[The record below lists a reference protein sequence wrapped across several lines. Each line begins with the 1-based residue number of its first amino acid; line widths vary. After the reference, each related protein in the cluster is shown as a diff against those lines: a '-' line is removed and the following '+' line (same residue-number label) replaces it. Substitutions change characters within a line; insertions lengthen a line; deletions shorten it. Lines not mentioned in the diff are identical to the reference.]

1 MARHPKTTRPAPAL
15 RPPAAPEAEHGLV
28 THLRRTQIFRDYER
42 AFRET
47 TGLPLMLRPAEAAS
61 ATNPSARAVNPV
73 CAVMAES
80 NHACATCLK
89 LQKRL
94 EREAHVRPKTLHCFG
109 GLCNSAVPV
118 RVGEDLIAFLQTG
131 QVLLHA
137 PTKARFERATRE
149 LLRWGAQVDLK
160 RLEDAYFQSRV
171 SSPKQYGSIL
181 RLLTIFAQHLGALS
195 NQLIVQGLTAEA
207 PAITKARTFIVEHH
221 ADELSL
227 GQVARA
233 VNLSAYYFCKT
244 FKQATGISF
253 TTYLARVRV
262 EKVKH
267 LLLDPDKSIIEAA
280 YAAGF
285 QSLSQFYRVF
295 RRIAG
300 EPPMRYRERVRKT
313 PPSRATGKKSIAT
326 AAGR

>member
-1 MARHPKTTRPAPAL
+1 MTKASPTNRSQPNLASTGQ
-15 RPPAAPEAEHGLV
+15 GLV
-28 THLRRTQIFRDYER
+28 TTLRRSQIFRDYEE
-42 AFRET
+42 AFRQT
-47 TGLPLMLRPAEAAS
+47 TGLPLVLRSAEALLPDEVLRS
-61 ATNPSARAVNPV
+61 GVNPV

-80 NHACATCLK
+80 SQACANCLK

-94 EREAHVRPKTLHCFG
+94 EAEAHLQPKTVHCFG
-109 GLCNSAVPV
+109 GLCSSAVPV
-118 RVGEDLIAFLQTG
+118 RVGENLIAFLQTG

-137 PTKARFERATRE
+137 PSRERFERATRE
-149 LLRWGAQVDLK
+149 LLKWGAEVDLK

-171 SSPKQYGSIL
+171 TSPKQYDSIL
-181 RLLTIFAQHLGALS
+181 RLLAIFAQHLGALS
-195 NQLIVQGLTAEA
+195 NQLITREKSSEA
-207 PAITKARTFIVEHH
+207 PAIAKARTFIVEHH
-221 ADELSL
+221 TDEISL

-244 FKQATGISF
+244 FKQATGMSF
-253 TTYLARVRV
+253 TNYLAQVRV

-267 LLLDPDKSIIEAA
+267 LLQNPATTVTEAA

-295 RRIAG
+295 GRIAG
-300 EPPMRYRERVRKT
+300 EPPLRYRERLHGSVTKKVSRRRK
-313 PPSRATGKKSIAT
+313 PRAA